1 MHHLTSSSECS
12 HGSRARAL
20 SVVPRLA
27 ALAPSE
33 NFLTLRSYHR
43 LPASQSHGWDSARS
57 FSHPLMLL
65 KLRKHCTGVL
75 GPSGMSWLSPL
86 CPRILDPHGVPR
98 TIEHRKA
105 LVKHHI
111 RVNSLVRKD
120 RKCGMKEHL
129 CQGKHFTLKLIHKD
143 TKSQC
148 WLISQWL
155 LGSELRSD
163 WELPAKQLAPHC
175 LEHLCPTEL
184 CSDGNVD

>member
-1 MHHLTSSSECS
+1 MVPEP
-12 HGSRARAL
+12 GL
-20 SVVPRLA
+20 SVWSQVVSISTIWELLNSQVLPQTSCITESWVGL
-27 ALAPSE
+27 SKV
-33 NFLTLRSYHR
+33 FFHTL
-43 LPASQSHGWDSARS
+43 QVV
-57 FSHPLMLL
+57 LMLL
-65 KLRKHCTGVL
+65 KLRNHCAGVL

-98 TIEHRKA
+98 TVEHRKA

-111 RVNSLVRKD
+111 HVNSLVRKD
-120 RKCGMKEHL
+120 SKCGVKEHL
-129 CQGKHFTLKLIHKD
+129 RQGKHLTLKLIHKD

-163 WELPAKQLAPHC
+163 RELPAKQLAPHC